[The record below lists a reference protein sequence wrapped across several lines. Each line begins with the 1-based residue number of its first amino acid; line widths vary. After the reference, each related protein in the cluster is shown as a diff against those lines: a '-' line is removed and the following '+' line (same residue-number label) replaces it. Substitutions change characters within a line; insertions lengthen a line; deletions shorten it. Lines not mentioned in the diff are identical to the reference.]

1 MGILVRSFLRGLVF
15 VVPVGATVY
24 ILYLILRW
32 IDNLIDP
39 RAILG
44 VDLPGLGIALTVV
57 LITVAGFLASL
68 FVTRWAVRLTERFFK
83 RTPVAKLIYSAI
95 KDMLEAFV
103 GEKRKFDRPVVV
115 SLGPEVGG
123 EIVGFITSEDL
134 GWLGRDGKVAVY
146 FPQSYNFAGSVVI
159 FPRDRVHA
167 IDGESANVMQ
177 FIVSGG
183 VSGHPSSKDQ
193 GG

>member
-24 ILYLILRW
+24 ILYLILSW
-32 IDNLIDP
+32 IDNLVDP
-39 RAILG
+39 KAILG
-44 VDLPGLGIALTVV
+44 VDLPGLGIALTIV
-57 LITVAGFLASL
+57 LITVAGFFTSL
-68 FVTRWAVRLTERFFK
+68 FVTRWVVGLTERFFE
-83 RTPVAKLIYSAI
+83 RMPVAKLIYSAI

-115 SLGPEVGG
+115 SLGAAVGG

-134 GWLGRDGKVAVY
+134 GWLGREGKVAVY

-159 FPRDRVHA
+159 FPRDRVQG
-167 IDGESANVMQ
+167 IEGEPSAVMQ

-183 VSGHPSSKDQ
+183 VSGHHGS
-193 GG
+193 